1 MATVQQ
7 PKRSSGGYLPGLIP
21 AVMLRVEIGKPPR
34 YDD

>member
-1 MATVQQ
+1 V
-7 PKRSSGGYLPGLIP
+7 GYLPGLIP